1 MSWHEGPMV
10 AFDTETTG
18 TDPTQAR
25 IVTACVAHV
34 GRGRDPVIRT
44 WLADP
49 GVPIPPEATAVHGV
63 TDEQARAEGGD
74 PAEVAAQ
81 IAAELVAAWS
91 QGTPVVAMNA
101 SYDLTVL
108 DRELRRHGLD
118 SIDAQ
123 RGSSPMLIVDPLV
136 IDRVLDRYRRGK
148 KRLVELC
155 EAYDVPL
162 TDAHTA
168 EADALA
174 AARVAWRQA
183 ERFPDELQCD
193 LLELQDKQAAWHVE
207 WADHFEPWLRAN
219 ADPNASIDRAWPLIG
234 AADQG

>member
-1 MSWHEGPMV
+1 MSWHQGPMV

-25 IVTACVAHV
+25 IVTACVVRLGA
-34 GRGRDPVIRT
+34 GRDPVVRN
-44 WLADP
+44 WLANP
-49 GVPIPPEATAVHGV
+49 GVPIPPEATEVHGV
-63 TDEQARAEGGD
+63 TDEQARAEGAD
-74 PAEVAAQ
+74 PAEVAAEV
-81 IAAELVAAWS
+81 AGELVAAWHE
-91 QGTPVVAMNA
+91 GLPVVAMNA

-108 DRELRRHGLD
+108 DGELRRHGLGGLD
-118 SIDAQ
+118 EQ
-123 RGSSPMLIVDPLV
+123 RGDTPLLIVDPLV

-155 EAYDVPL
+155 EVYNVSL

-168 EADALA
+168 EADAVA

-183 ERFPDELQCD
+183 ERYPDELQCD
-193 LLELQDKQAAWHVE
+193 LLELQAKQAAWHVE

-219 ADPNASIDRAWPLIG
+219 ADPDATIDRAWPLR
-234 AADQG
+234 APAQAH